1 MPKIFEFKLLLV
13 YKLVDMSKIQNKPL
27 LSERRLETESGLMIS
42 GLQAEVFFLSKKD
55 IESSKKG
62 IL

>member
-27 LSERRLETESGLMIS
+27 LSRTKVRN
-42 GLQAEVFFLSKKD
+42 
-55 IESSKKG
+55 
-62 IL
+62 